1 MRGRVRSTRSLVR
14 PRHGAWIELWG
25 IAGFDAVA
33 LQSVPAK
40 CPIISGAFRLL
51 GERALRGVGR
61 GQELLREGTAGPLYP
76 GKGSVNWSQTMHS
89 GLCTN

>member
-40 CPIISGAFRLL
+40 CPIISGASAFSANAPC
-51 GERALRGVGR
+51 EVSDEAKNYYAKEQRAHFTQAR
-61 GQELLREGTAGPLYP
+61 AP
-76 GKGSVNWSQTMHS
+76 
-89 GLCTN
+89 